1 MSGDSIPPPPE
12 RRTSRTACR
21 ILSSALA
28 KTHKM
33 SDHGVVKQ
41 GYVRQR
47 SKKLGGVWQ
56 KRWLVLR
63 KCPNMGPPRL
73 ESYTSEMDWR
83 KYSTDMD
90 SGRHRSYLGSC
101 RKSKV
106 YLLDQRQPKGG
117 AISVSRLPSSIRKFS
132 FCVCFQTSNSENNHN
147 HSDILVEGR
156 QTRRDGKIKTFACES
171 NYDADAWVKAIQ
183 AEAGQLSESGE
194 GILLGGAPDVVASS
208 LRKEMLN
215 DTFRVFLVSTTA
227 LDACGDCLLQVAPEN
242 LYVYSMHEPRERL
255 AAWPLTALRRYGSD
269 SEKFTFEA
277 GRHCATGEGLF
288 VFYGPHSESI
298 YQRVHQATLAIAAQA
313 NAMEPTAP
321 QYERRPSIG
330 SSPRPNF
337 NELRHSLEEDLN
349 SSFIASTTT
358 SHFATSG
365 GVVKST
371 QNPISFRSHLLSLST
386 PSGLE

>member
-1 MSGDSIPPPPE
+1 M
-12 RRTSRTACR
+12 
-21 ILSSALA
+21 
-28 KTHKM
+28 
-33 SDHGVVKQ
+33 
-41 GYVRQR
+41 RQR

-73 ESYTSEMDWR
+73 ESYSSETDWR
-83 KYSTDMD
+83 KYSTDT
-90 SGRHRSYLGSC
+90 SRHRSYLGSC
-101 RKSKV
+101 KKSKV

-132 FCVCFQTSNSENNHN
+132 FCVCFQTSNSENNN
-147 HSDILVEGR
+147 SNLIVDGR
-156 QTRRDGKIKTFACES
+156 PSPRRNGKIKTFTCDS

-183 AEAGQLSESGE
+183 AEAGQLLESGE
-194 GILLGGAPDVVASS
+194 GLVLGGAPDVVASS
-208 LRKEMLN
+208 LRKELLN

-242 LYVYSMHEPRERL
+242 LYVYSLHEPRERL
-255 AAWPLTALRRYGSD
+255 ASWPLTALRRYGSD

-321 QYERRPSIG
+321 QYERHPSIG
-330 SSPRPNF
+330 SSPRPSF
-337 NELRHSLEEDLN
+337 GDLRHSLEEGLN
-349 SSFIASTTT
+349 TSFIASTTT
-358 SHFATSG
+358 SHFATSA

-371 QNPISFRSHLLSLST
+371 PNPISFRSHLLSLSA
-386 PSGLE
+386 PNGHE